1 MKKGRL
7 FQRNKGNSIYINLGQ
22 SYQKTMKIMTR
33 NNNTQNVRKAI
44 MVCDKVLRNLKT
56 WKSIGLMLL
65 VVYNDAIKS
74 S

>member
-44 MVCDKVLRNLKT
+44 LVCDKDFRNLKT

>member
-33 NNNTQNVRKAI
+33 KNNTQNVRKAI
-44 MVCDKVLRNLKT
+44 LVCDKDLRNLKT

>member
-1 MKKGRL
+1 
-7 FQRNKGNSIYINLGQ
+7 
-22 SYQKTMKIMTR
+22 MKIMTR
-33 NNNTQNVRKAI
+33 KNNTQNVRKAI
-44 MVCDKVLRNLKT
+44 LVCDKDLRNLKT

>member
-33 NNNTQNVRKAI
+33 NNNTRNVRKAI

-56 WKSIGLMLL
+56 WKSIDLMLL

>member
-1 MKKGRL
+1 
-7 FQRNKGNSIYINLGQ
+7 
-22 SYQKTMKIMTR
+22 MTR
-33 NNNTQNVRKAI
+33 NNNTRNVRKAI

-56 WKSIGLMLL
+56 WKSIDLMLL

>member
-33 NNNTQNVRKAI
+33 NNNTRNVRKAI

-65 VVYNDAIKS
+65 VIYNDAIKS

>member
-33 NNNTQNVRKAI
+33 KNNTQNVCKAI
-44 MVCDKVLRNLKT
+44 LVCDKDLRNLKT